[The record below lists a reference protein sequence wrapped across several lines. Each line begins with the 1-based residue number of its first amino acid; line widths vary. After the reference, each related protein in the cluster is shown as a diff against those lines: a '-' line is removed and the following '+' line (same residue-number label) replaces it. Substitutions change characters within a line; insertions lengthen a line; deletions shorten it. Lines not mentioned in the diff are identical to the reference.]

1 MTTIPP
7 VETRVQILPEWT
19 DLNGHM
25 NVAWYVLAFDR
36 ATDTFYD
43 ALGIGW
49 GYLEREQRS
58 LFTLAMNVDYVRE
71 VFAGHTVRV
80 VSRLVD
86 HDRKR
91 LHYFH
96 QMFHAADGWLAATN
110 EIVAIHVAM
119 ATRRSTPFSDDTAT
133 RLAAMQAAHSAL
145 PPAPQLG
152 RKLGIER
159 SEAKPRAIDDPEL
172 PEGR

>member
-1 MTTIPP
+1 MTGIPP
-7 VETRVQILPEWT
+7 VETRVLILPEWS

-36 ATDTFYD
+36 ATDAFYD

-49 GYLEREQRS
+49 SYLERERHS

-71 VFAGHTVRV
+71 VFAGHSVRV

-91 LHYFH
+91 LHCFH
-96 QMFHAADGWLAATN
+96 QMFHAAEGWLAATN
-110 EIVAIHVAM
+110 EIVAIHVEM
-119 ATRRSTPFSDDTAT
+119 VTRRSAPFSDETAG
-133 RLAAMQAAHSAL
+133 RLAAMQAAHSCL
-145 PPAPQLG
+145 PAPPQL
-152 RKLGIER
+152 RRTLGIRRLEPNAR
-159 SEAKPRAIDDPEL
+159 GD
-172 PEGR
+172 G